1 MHLETITSKQKEIFK
16 KLDKFSDFYLVGG
29 TALALQIG
37 HRISVDF
44 DLFTQKDITSQ
55 LFSKA
60 KRVFKGLKIEVV
72 RDCSEQLSIIAGNVK
87 LDFVKYPFPLL
98 FKLIKYQ
105 GVDIIEIK
113 EIATMKA
120 YALGRRPILKDYVDL
135 YYILKEKYV
144 TLEEIIKLSQKKY
157 KSEFNP
163 RLFLEQLIYLEDVE
177 DMQIDFLKKVV
188 KKQEMEKFFRSEVKK
203 IKLK

>member
-16 KLDKFSDFYLVGG
+16 KLDKFSDFYLAGG

-44 DLFTQKDITSQ
+44 DLFSKKDITVQ
-55 LFSKA
+55 LLNKIKKVFRGSK
-60 KRVFKGLKIEVV
+60 VEVI
-72 RDCSEQLSIIAGNVK
+72 RDSSEQLSVLIDNIK
-87 LDFVKYPFPLL
+87 LDFVKYPFSL
-98 FKLIKYQ
+98 FSELIEYQ
-105 GVDIIEIK
+105 GINITKIE
-113 EIATMKA
+113 EIAAMKA

-157 KSEFNP
+157 KGEFNP
-163 RLFLEQLIYLEDVE
+163 RLFLEQLIYLEDVG
-177 DMQIDFLKKVV
+177 DMQIDFLKKAI
-188 KKQEMEKFFRSEVKK
+188 KKEEIEKFFRNEVKK

>member
-16 KLDKFSDFYLVGG
+16 KLDKFSDFYLAGG

-44 DLFTQKDITSQ
+44 DLFSEKDITAQ
-55 LFSKA
+55 FLNKI
-60 KRVFKGLKIEVV
+60 KRVFLGSKVEVI
-72 RDCSEQLSIIAGNVK
+72 RDSSEQLSVMIDNIK
-87 LDFVKYPFPLL
+87 LDFVKYPFSL
-98 FKLIKYQ
+98 FSELIEYQ
-105 GVDIIEIK
+105 GINITKIE
-113 EIATMKA
+113 EIAAMKV

>member
-1 MHLETITSKQKEIFK
+1 M
-16 KLDKFSDFYLVGG
+16 
-29 TALALQIG
+29 
-37 HRISVDF
+37 
-44 DLFTQKDITSQ
+44 
-55 LFSKA
+55 
-60 KRVFKGLKIEVV
+60 
-72 RDCSEQLSIIAGNVK
+72 
-87 LDFVKYPFPLL
+87 
-98 FKLIKYQ
+98 
-105 GVDIIEIK
+105 
-113 EIATMKA
+113 
-120 YALGRRPILKDYVDL
+120 GRRETLKDYVDL

-144 TLEEIIKLSQKKY
+144 TLKEIIELSQKKY

>member
-16 KLDKFSDFYLVGG
+16 KLDKFSDFYLAGG

-44 DLFTQKDITSQ
+44 DLFSEKDITAQ
-55 LFSKA
+55 FLNKI
-60 KRVFKGLKIEVV
+60 KRVFLGSKVEVI
-72 RDCSEQLSIIAGNVK
+72 RDSSEQLSVMIDNIK
-87 LDFVKYPFPLL
+87 LDFVKYPFSL
-98 FKLIKYQ
+98 FSELIEYQ
-105 GVDIIEIK
+105 GINITKIE
-113 EIATMKA
+113 EIAAMKA

>member
-16 KLDKFSDFYLVGG
+16 KLDKFSDFYLAGG

-44 DLFTQKDITSQ
+44 DLFSEKDITAQ
-55 LFSKA
+55 FLNKI
-60 KRVFKGLKIEVV
+60 KRVFLGSKVEVI
-72 RDCSEQLSIIAGNVK
+72 RDSSEQLSVMIDNIK
-87 LDFVKYPFPLL
+87 LDFVKYPFSL
-98 FKLIKYQ
+98 FSELIEYQ
-105 GVDIIEIK
+105 GINITKIE
-113 EIATMKA
+113 EIAAMKV

-157 KSEFNP
+157 KGEFNS
-163 RLFLEQLIYLEDVE
+163 RLFLEQLIYLEDVG
-177 DMQIDFLKKVV
+177 DMQIDFLKKAVE
-188 KKQEMEKFFRSEVKK
+188 KEEIEKFFRKEVKK